1 MRLRSIGRWS
11 AAGLLAISLAVALQ
25 SGVQLWRDTG
35 DNRKIAELAAG
46 RDVPVGSAPPAAL
59 LAARGRF
66 LVTQGDIDQAREIA
80 ERLNAPD
87 MASDRA
93 SLLYALGNE
102 HLRRAMQ
109 IFMLVPLRQVKPLVN
124 AAKAEYRQSLQLDP
138 ANWDCRYN
146 FALAATLI
154 HDRETSKAL
163 IGAQMSH
170 DRATW
175 PDIPGAPNGMP

>member
-1 MRLRSIGRWS
+1 MRLRSISRWT
-11 AAGLLAISLAVALQ
+11 AAMLLAISLAAVVQ
-25 SGVQLWRDTG
+25 SGWQVWRDTS
-35 DNRKIAELAAG
+35 DNRKIAALASGHDTA
-46 RDVPVGSAPPAAL
+46 VGSAPSAAL

-66 LVTQGDIDQAREIA
+66 LVVQGDIDQARDIA

-87 MASDRA
+87 MANDRA
-93 SLLYALGNE
+93 ALLYALGNE

-138 ANWDCRYN
+138 SNWDCRYN
-146 FALAATLI
+146 FSLAATLI